1 MNRSGPRQPQWYLE
15 SQHLSVTADTFE
27 AVLHRSDGAG
37 DSVIELHGRDQQVGT
52 LDRRVELYDAT
63 SRAIH
68 EAGSEITAC

>member
-1 MNRSGPRQPQWYLE
+1 MHPSIY
-15 SQHLSVTADTFE
+15 TFE

-63 SRAIH
+63 
-68 EAGSEITAC
+68 